1 MWEHNSE
8 WYFNHAQMSFLYS
21 SSDPFE
27 IQFEICCFFFRVN
40 DFKKDFNI
48 LLTNAMCF
56 TLARIETILWTL
68 RIVCNVLEIW
78 QILTNSC
85 WIKWIRKLVQ
95 LILYHTLSWASRLI
109 CTKGKAFE
117 HLSICDKSKI
127 RTFSLHSIC
136 FSSKSQINW

>member
-1 MWEHNSE
+1 MRTQFWMVFQPCSNVFSLQ
-8 WYFNHAQMSFLYS
+8 FIGSFWNPIWNMLL
-21 SSDPFE
+21 
-27 IQFEICCFFFRVN
+27 FFFRVN